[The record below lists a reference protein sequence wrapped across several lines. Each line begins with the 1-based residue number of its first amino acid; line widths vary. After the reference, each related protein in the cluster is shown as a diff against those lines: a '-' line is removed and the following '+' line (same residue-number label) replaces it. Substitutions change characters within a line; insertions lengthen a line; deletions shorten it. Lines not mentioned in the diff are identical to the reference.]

1 MTDVNLGP
9 AEVNLT
15 GIVEHDAWSLAV
27 TLSNGTTPYNLTG
40 LTCTASILLGDGT
53 HSAIA
58 VAVTNAAAGQLTLS
72 QATAPQIYTS
82 PWALRVGTRT
92 MLAGTISSRRD
103 VLT

>member
-9 AEVNLT
+9 AEVNLD

-27 TLSNGTTPYNLTG
+27 TLTDGTTPYNLTG

-53 HSAIA
+53 HSPIT
-58 VAVTNAAAGQLTLS
+58 VTVTNAVAGQFTLAQTS
-72 QATAPQIYTS
+72 APAIYTC

-92 MLAGTISSRRD
+92 MLAGSISSQRD
-103 VLT
+103 VLP